1 MVENAY
7 VRARIDPILKD
18 EAALVLDSLGL
29 TISDVMRMTLT
40 RIARDRALPIE
51 FARPNAETLSAMQEA
66 RAISTSG
73 NARFNDAD
81 ALFKALEKPASGK
94 DAA

>member
-1 MVENAY
+1 MAANAY
-7 VRARIDPILKD
+7 VRARIDPALKE

-51 FARPNAETLSAMQEA
+51 LARPNAETLAAMEEA
-66 RAISTSG
+66 RAIAESG
-73 NARFNDAD
+73 NARFKDANALFD
-81 ALFKALEKPASGK
+81 ALK
-94 DAA
+94 